1 MTERR
6 KKGCNEIGFVDPH
19 IVFEDPITPK
29 TNWKSES
36 ESNLMNFLVNQRHK
50 KDILFPYTTLFR
62 SVDFAEFHQ
71 LCHLTS
77 LDKVIISCYCP

>member
-19 IVFEDPITPK
+19 IVFKDPVTLK

-36 ESNLMNFLVNQRHK
+36 ESNL
-50 KDILFPYTTLFR
+50 IYSFPTT
-62 SVDFAEFHQ
+62 SSE
-71 LCHLTS
+71 C
-77 LDKVIISCYCP
+77 